1 MRGMWQCTETN
12 IWRMGANVSRM
23 PASLH
28 GASIDAKNFDDA
40 DGQMPTHSSLV
51 IRLSEGGID
60 EDAASRDR
68 STYPTHMS

>member
-1 MRGMWQCTETN
+1 
-12 IWRMGANVSRM
+12 M

-68 STYPTHMS
+68 TTYPTHMS